1 MPSVFISYRHDDSFA
16 SAKLLVEHLRRWLP
30 DSTFFIDESGIQAGE
45 DWQAALAARL
55 DGAQIVLVVIG
66 ARWLTAEQ
74 PAGGRRLDD
83 VNDVV
88 RWEIERALTAKK
100 RVIPVLV
107 DGARFCGESDLPSGL
122 RSLARL
128 QYCEIGRQTFDGDI
142 QRLARTLAEE
152 SVAADPARFIWL
164 VKRALVVVPAVSAV
178 LLALSWSHL
187 FDKADIWFENRIT
200 WLGDGLFDIPIRDQ
214 LKIVALRL
222 EPPTGSSTDSS
233 REARRLDPS
242 RRADFAALLDEL
254 TRQGARVVV
263 FDVTLAQESPYDDRL
278 AESIR
283 GAVARGVKVVFGFK
297 AFDSATGRPRIAPAI
312 ERAGA
317 ALGVVCVGDRG
328 GGGKNVAFGTLA
340 LIRGERAYPSLPLL
354 AVHGSVPLAGLTAT
368 SSEVQVPGVRR
379 PIPISLTETFD
390 EYAPL
395 CPARAPGTSMVR
407 FIPHL
412 SSRQTLRQPPVRRSF
427 EDVVRSAGTGEQI
440 FHDKTVLV
448 GVEQLRDTLETPL
461 DLATPRYGFEF
472 QADAINALL
481 SERVV
486 TRVARLGQ
494 ALSVVVM
501 ATLAA
506 LLRLSGP
513 VMARRRLGWL
523 PWSLAVLSFVVA
535 IVVYRFRD
543 LLWSPVFPAMA
554 CVATWA
560 VLGFLDRRWSDGKS

>member
-16 SAKLLVEHLRRWLP
+16 SAKLLVEPLERWLP
-30 DSTFFIDESGIQAGE
+30 DSDFFIDESGIQAGE
-45 DWQAALAARL
+45 DWRATLAARL
-55 DGAQIVLVVIG
+55 DRAQILLVVIG
-66 ARWLTAEQ
+66 TRWLTVER
-74 PAGGRRLDD
+74 PGGGRRLDD
-83 VNDVV
+83 GDDVG
-88 RWEIERALTAKK
+88 RWEIERALAAKK
-100 RVIPVLV
+100 RVVPVLV
-107 DGARFCGESDLPSGL
+107 DGARFFAESDLPPVLS
-122 RSLARL
+122 SLARL

-142 QRLARTLAEE
+142 QRLARTLADE
-152 SVAADPARFIWL
+152 SAATDPARFIWL
-164 VKRALVVVPAVSAV
+164 VKRALVVVPVISAA
-178 LLALSWSHL
+178 LLALAWSYL
-187 FDKADIWFENRIT
+187 FDKIDIWLENRIT

-222 EPPTGSSTDSS
+222 EPPAGSAADRS
-233 REARRLDPS
+233 REASRLDPS
-242 RRADFAALLDEL
+242 RRADFATLLDEL

-263 FDVTLAQESPYDDRL
+263 FDVTLTQESPYDDRL

-283 GAVARGVKVVFGFK
+283 GAVARGVRVIFGFK

-340 LIRGERAYPSLPLL
+340 LIRGERAYASLPLL
-354 AVHGSVPLAGLTAT
+354 AVHGSVPLTALTAT
-368 SSEVQVPGVRR
+368 SSEVQVPGARR
-379 PIPISLTETFD
+379 PIPISLTETFN

-412 SSRQTLRQPPVRRSF
+412 SSRQALRQPFVRRSF
-427 EDVVRSAGTGEQI
+427 EDVVRSAGSSQSI
-440 FHDKTVLV
+440 FRDRIVLV

-461 DLATPRYGFEF
+461 DLVTPRYGFEF

-486 TRVARLGQ
+486 TRVGRTGETI
-494 ALSVVVM
+494 SVVIM

-506 LLRLSGP
+506 LLRLSRPGL
-513 VMARRRLGWL
+513 ARRRLGWL
-523 PWSLAVLSFVVA
+523 PWGLAVFSFVVA
-535 IVVYRFRD
+535 VGVYRFLD

-560 VLGFLDRRWSDGKS
+560 VLGYLDRRWSDGKS